1 MPNLFSTLHPYNHHA
16 NNSNKY
22 DPSKMFGLINC
33 EHKGFVGF
41 EFDDYPEDII
51 LDVGKRPSLILN
63 SPYGNGKKL
72 LHNYYLVQISTYYII
87 PFI

>member
-1 MPNLFSTLHPYNHHA
+1 
-16 NNSNKY
+16 
-22 DPSKMFGLINC
+22 MFGLINC

-51 LDVGKRPSLILN
+51 QDVGKRPSLILN

-72 LHNYYLVQISTYYII
+72 
-87 PFI
+87 